1 MLPFDLMGKGVT
13 FTAATSTPTAVQCK
27 SDGNVNCQQYVLVN
41 TGAVN
46 AFFGWGTN
54 AQSAA
59 DRSVI
64 PTSTPA
70 YGYCVLAG
78 TKETVTAPSNA
89 YFTATTGSSTAV
101 CYVYPGIEK

>member
-1 MLPFDLMGKGVT
+1 MNPFELQGKGVT
-13 FTAATSTPTAVQCK
+13 FTAATSAPSAVQCK
-27 SDGNVNCQQYVLVN
+27 SDTLVNCQQYVLVN

-59 DRSVI
+59 DRAVI

-70 YGYCVLAG
+70 YGYDVLPG
-78 TKETVTAPSNA
+78 TKETVTGPSNA
-89 YFTATTGSSTAV
+89 WFTATTGSSTAV
-101 CYVYPGIEK
+101 CYVYPGFEK